1 MAYIESAWIAIR
13 SDASLCSAYVRY
25 CQRMERNEA
34 IVRIA
39 RSLAHITLALVKN
52 DKDYISA

>member
-1 MAYIESAWIAIR
+1 
-13 SDASLCSAYVRY
+13 
-25 CQRMERNEA
+25 MERNEA